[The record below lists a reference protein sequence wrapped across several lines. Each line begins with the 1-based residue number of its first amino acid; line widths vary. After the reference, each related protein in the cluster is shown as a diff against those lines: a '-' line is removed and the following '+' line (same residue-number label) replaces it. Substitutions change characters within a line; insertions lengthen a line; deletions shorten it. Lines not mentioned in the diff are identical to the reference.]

1 MALVLN
7 EEQQML
13 RDSARGFLQEHAPVA
28 ALRKLRDDRDPLG
41 FSRPLWRQ
49 VSELGWPGILIPEA
63 MGGLGFGHVGMGQ
76 IMIESGRTLTASP
89 LYATAIL
96 GATAIALAGTE
107 AQQKELLPAIA
118 EGRQLFAFAV
128 DEGPRHAGAAAVA
141 LMAQRSGTGFVLD
154 GSKQFV
160 ADGCGADQFIVAAR
174 TAGRAGDAAGISLF
188 LVGAREAGVTVERV
202 VMADS
207 RNWALVHF
215 NNVTVSADSLL
226 GAAGSAGSAV
236 ERTLAIG
243 NAHAAA
249 ELQGIAEEVF
259 ARTVQYM
266 KDRKQFGVVIGSF
279 QALQHRVAHLF
290 SEIELVK
297 SVVLKALQALD
308 ADSADALTLVSIA
321 KAKASAVAELATNE
335 AVQLH
340 GGVGMTDE
348 FDIGFF
354 MKRARVVQH
363 LFGDERYHL
372 RRYAELSGY

>member
-13 RDSARGFLQEHAPVA
+13 RDSARGLLQEHAPVA

-49 VSELGWPGILIPEA
+49 ISELGWPGILIPEA
-63 MGGLGFGHVGMGQ
+63 MGGLGFGQVGMGQ
-76 IMIESGRTLTASP
+76 IMIESGRTLSASP
-89 LYATAIL
+89 LYATAVL

-107 AQQKELLPAIA
+107 AQQKVLLPAIV
-118 EGRQLFAFAV
+118 EGQTLFAFAV
-128 DEGPRHAGAAAVA
+128 DERPRHAGAAAVA
-141 LMAQRSGTGFVLD
+141 MTARRAGTGFVLA

-160 ADGCGADQFIVAAR
+160 ADGHCADQLIVAAR
-174 TAGRAGDAAGISLF
+174 TAGSAGELAGISLF
-188 LVGAREAGVTVERV
+188 VMDARQAGVTIEPV

-215 NNVTVSADSLL
+215 NNVALGADSVL
-226 GAAGSAGSAV
+226 GEEGGVGAAV

-243 NAHAAA
+243 GAHAAA

-259 ARTVQYM
+259 ARTVQYL
-266 KDRKQFGVVIGSF
+266 KDRKQFGVAIGSF

-308 ADSADALTLVSIA
+308 ADSPEALALVSIA